1 MFTFK
6 SSRSV
11 GVGVAA
17 AMLTFATAYPA
28 VAVEPDEIGTLANK
42 SISIPQGSLKF
53 IDDGDVF
60 EICDDAADGKGVY
73 GELWYQPYVTPGS
86 FSRIATFSDGGDAGC
101 DKKGVNIG
109 NGGQYVMT
117 LCWGKYA
124 GSAFPTAPPCTHSG
138 TFNE

>member
-6 SSRSV
+6 AFRPV
-11 GVGVAA
+11 GVGAAA
-17 AMLTFATAYPA
+17 AMLAFATAYPA
-28 VAVEPDEIGTLANK
+28 VAAEPGEVGIMANK
-42 SISIPQGSLKF
+42 TISIPEGYLKF

-60 EICDDAADGKGVY
+60 EICDTNADGKGVY

-86 FSRIATFSDGGDAGC
+86 FSRIAKFSDGGDAGC

-109 NGGQYVMT
+109 NAGQYVMT
-117 LCWGKYA
+117 ICWGRYA
-124 GSAFPTAPPCTHSG
+124 GSALPSYPCTHSG